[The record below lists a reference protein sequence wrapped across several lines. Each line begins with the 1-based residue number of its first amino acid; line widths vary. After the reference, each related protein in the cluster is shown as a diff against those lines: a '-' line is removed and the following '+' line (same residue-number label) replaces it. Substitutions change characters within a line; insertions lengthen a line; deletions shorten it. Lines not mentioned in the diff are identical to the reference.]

1 MPVIKL
7 LLSLSSK
14 STISSHSICSAGT
27 GMVKMHFSVVSWLP
41 DSFCKTGRLKEGE
54 GLPALRLL
62 AIPAA
67 VSPACSLLWKQ

>member
-1 MPVIKL
+1 
-7 LLSLSSK
+7 
-14 STISSHSICSAGT
+14 
-27 GMVKMHFSVVSWLP
+27 MVKMHFSVVSWLP